1 MTPGASKVTS
11 DQGPKPAC
19 TVTAW
24 DRTPGASSTGFSS
37 KKALVLDFLNNS
49 IRRARVRP
57 PLQRGD
63 PAGRGH
69 GPALAYLFWA
79 RAVTVG
85 PVQCSR

>member
-11 DQGPKPAC
+11 DQGPKPAH

-37 KKALVLDFLNNS
+37 KKALVLDSLHSS

-57 PLQRGD
+57 LCRGRTQRDEDTGQHW
-63 PAGRGH
+63 RVCSGH
-69 GPALAYLFWA
+69 
-79 RAVTVG
+79 
-85 PVQCSR
+85 VQ